1 MKCKHQIELS
11 KLGSGVAEF
20 GKGARGKCEGNPA
33 AQHAV
38 PVESRPGLYATR
50 PVEGSLSGMVL
61 LFLFSFLLFLLF
73 LLSLDLNKHNVNP
86 GLIWINTPW
95 LVNFGGSPKQ

>member
-1 MKCKHQIELS
+1 MELS
-11 KLGSGVAEF
+11 KLGSRVAEL
-20 GKGARGKCEGNPA
+20 GKGAGGKCEGNPR

-61 LFLFSFLLFLLF
+61 LFLFFLFFFLLLFLLF

-86 GLIWINTPW
+86 GLI
-95 LVNFGGSPKQ
+95 